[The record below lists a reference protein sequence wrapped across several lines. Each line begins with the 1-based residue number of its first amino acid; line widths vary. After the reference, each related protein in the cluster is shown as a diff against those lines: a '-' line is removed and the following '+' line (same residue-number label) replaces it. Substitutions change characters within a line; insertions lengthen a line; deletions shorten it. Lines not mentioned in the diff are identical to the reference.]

1 MQQDAPA
8 CNRTADTF
16 EIVFDS
22 KARGPCGYWI
32 KLGNCADSFTWIL
45 ILFGISWHPIQIY
58 TFDLSK
64 LFQVPTYSAT
74 GASRS
79 SLMTSPYADLLY
91 EDGRIAANANAKC
104 GGIHGKPN
112 AMNLPCLGMLCSNL
126 VWFFLGW
133 FVLGFTV
140 NPCLD
145 TQLMTWSSRFSKT
158 PAVQKLIRPLL
169 FPKNDAP
176 AEADCRCSDAYN
188 A

>member
-1 MQQDAPA
+1 MITFVQQDAPA

-126 VWFFLGW
+126 VWFFFGMVCSWVYRKSMFGHPTHDLE
-133 FVLGFTV
+133 FQIFE
-140 NPCLD
+140 N
-145 TQLMTWSSRFSKT
+145 SSC
-158 PAVQKLIRPLL
+158 
-169 FPKNDAP
+169 
-176 AEADCRCSDAYN
+176 AEAHPTA
-188 A
+188 AFPEE